1 MVPVATCEKTH
12 MAGNNP
18 PIRINYFGTS
28 SELHGCIADVKRMRP
43 LLEQQGFRS
52 DEGHQ
57 MVLLDEAGMDSMRR
71 PTLYNMRKAIQWLT
85 SDAQTGHADHGVF
98 FCVWESWIVMCMSEY
113 Q

>member
-1 MVPVATCEKTH
+1 MRSGTCCH
-12 MAGNNP
+12 
-18 PIRINYFGTS
+18 
-28 SELHGCIADVKRMRP
+28 RMPTVSQSVQYHTALFQQFMNILPRP
-43 LLEQQGFRS
+43 LLEQQGFPS

>member
-1 MVPVATCEKTH
+1 MRVQYHTAFISAVHEK
-12 MAGNNP
+12 
-18 PIRINYFGTS
+18 S
-28 SELHGCIADVKRMRP
+28 STFAKARP

-57 MVLLDEAGMDSMRR
+57 MVLLDEAGVDSMRR

-98 FCVWESWIVMCMSEY
+98 FCVGKLDSHIVMCMSEY

>member
-1 MVPVATCEKTH
+1 M
-12 MAGNNP
+12 
-18 PIRINYFGTS
+18 
-28 SELHGCIADVKRMRP
+28 
-43 LLEQQGFRS
+43 EQQGFPS